1 MPIVLALQEV
11 SNTALGNADA
21 ATPTPGLDGDRGQ
34 RQQPSAL
41 TNPTSTSTS
50 RGGVWIRR
58 AHLVDPRNSVT
69 GLMFAP
75 RFLGLQLAAISTD
88 GVLLVY
94 EAQVSYSLNH

>member
-1 MPIVLALQEV
+1 M
-11 SNTALGNADA
+11 SSA
-21 ATPTPGLDGDRGQ
+21 AAAAG
-34 RQQPSAL
+34 
-41 TNPTSTSTS
+41 TNPTSTSNT

-88 GVLLVY
+88 GVMLVY
-94 EAQVSYSLNH
+94 EAQVSFVFSPFLITYHHSFLLY